1 MSIADVEATAGPNP
15 VSPGPSGTS
24 LSKDG
29 ERARSDRPG
38 RGGLFRR
45 APVVLL
51 CLLSVVSLGTRAAWL
66 DRPRDLIFDENY
78 YVNAARTM
86 IGLRTPPDA
95 SYQSAPGFDP
105 NAEHPPLGKVFIAA
119 GIKAFGDNPLGWRVA
134 SLVFGSAAILALYW
148 MVRSAGG
155 SQWLGVGAAAIMA
168 ADNLFLVHGRIA
180 TLDIFVLVF
189 MLAGTALYL
198 RKRPVL
204 AGVVLGI
211 GACTK
216 LVGLFALVGL
226 VVFELLRWRASPD
239 SSAPAREQP
248 ALRSRVRALAACS
261 AVAAVSFLSLLWVL
275 DLQYTTFTNPI
286 SHSRYML
293 GYANH
298 LRLKTGSGP
307 GVATAAG
314 GPGLAQTSSPV
325 LWLANRKPIVYYQRN
340 ARKVLRGPF
349 HTRILFQG
357 RISPVI
363 IFLAIPAL
371 VVAFVTGRRGDG
383 ASRLAVAWFAGT
395 FLPFVLLDVRHHPS
409 YLHYMLIVLPSVYL
423 GIAKLIS
430 SPSLP
435 KALLPLYGVALAYGL
450 WALYPIRV
458 WS

>member
-1 MSIADVEATAGPNP
+1 MASPALLRSVASDIVAGY
-15 VSPGPSGTS
+15 PGHHAG
-24 LSKDG
+24 LSRRIS
-29 ERARSDRPG
+29 ERAP
-38 RGGLFRR
+38 LFLL
-45 APVVLL
+45 VVLSL
-51 CLLSVVSLGTRAAWL
+51 ASLGSRVVWL
-66 DRPRDLIFDENY
+66 DNPRAFIFDERY
-78 YVNAARTM
+78 YVGSAEKIAGLTGRTDS
-86 IGLRTPPDA
+86 PFA
-95 SYQSAPGFDP
+95 QEQPGVDP

-286 SHSRYML
+286 SHTWYML
-293 GYANH
+293 GSAGD
-298 LRLKTGSGP
+298 RSGGHNLQGV
-307 GVATAAG
+307 GVA
-314 GPGLAQTSSPV
+314 PTSAPWE
-325 LWLANRKPIVYYQRN
+325 WLANRKPITYYGVYASRPSAQ
-340 ARKVLRGPF
+340 GPVPG
-349 HTRILFQG
+349 RPAVLFQA
-357 RISPVI
+357 R
-363 IFLAIPAL
+363 LNPAL
-371 VVAFVTGRRGDG
+371 VLLGTPAIALALVSARRRGDQVSMLG
-383 ASRLAVAWFAGT
+383 AAWSLGLFASFLAVSLTHRHNYLYYMLAVIPGVCVAEAKLLSERVIPLVLRLACSAGLVVGLLAL
-395 FLPFVLLDVRHHPS
+395 FPFRS
-409 YLHYMLIVLPSVYL
+409 W
-423 GIAKLIS
+423 G
-430 SPSLP
+430 
-435 KALLPLYGVALAYGL
+435 G
-450 WALYPIRV
+450 R
-458 WS
+458 